1 MSDKVWLG
9 AKVGQL
15 ETGDSPKRIS
25 RVTLAA
31 DSENVYT
38 AGDDT
43 GRELT
48 ANCPWASQ
56 AMANAVL
63 AAVGGYDYRPYTARE
78 ALLDPAAEL
87 GDGVTVGGVYSMI
100 AQVELPFDRA
110 CAATVAAPYEDEID
124 DEYPYISA
132 EVLRTQRQLAQT
144 RSLITKTA
152 SEINLK
158 VEQLDGEL
166 GQTLRVAADGVT
178 ITNADGDTLT
188 INGGQIDASS
198 INTAQLDASKIN
210 VDDLALTGKISWGDL
225 DSTTQTT
232 VNNAAQT
239 ANAANANAAAA
250 SSQVQAWTYG
260 GTTQIDGTKIA
271 TGTVRASIL
280 AGGAVELLGYNTLGQ
295 EKTAGTMTMTPAS
308 TSAFAVQL
316 ESTGALRLISALGSA
331 AFLGA
336 GGQSGPH
343 GFVQCGYEPGGTT
356 TGVLVGGAQFAPAGS
371 GGMSCGAAA
380 HLWSAVY
387 AQSGTIQTSDL
398 THKQD
403 VEALPEKYLA
413 MLDAVTPRRFRLKG
427 GTSGRYH
434 VGFIAQEVEAAMAA
448 AGVSDMEFGGWVK
461 DTDEDGNDLYL
472 LRYEEFIALLLEKLR
487 QLEGRLEALE

>member
-9 AKVGQL
+9 ANVGQL

-25 RVTLAA
+25 RVTLSA
-31 DSENVYT
+31 DSDNVYT

-48 ANCPWASQ
+48 ASCPWASQ

-63 AAVGGYDYRPYTARE
+63 GAVSGYDYRPYTAQD

-110 CAATVAAPYEDEID
+110 CAAAVAAPYEDEID
-124 DEYPYISA
+124 DEYPYISS

-152 SEINLK
+152 SEITLK
-158 VEQLDGEL
+158 VEALDGEL

-178 ITNADGDTLT
+178 ITNADGNSLT
-188 INGGQIDASS
+188 IDGGQIDASS

-232 VNNAAQT
+232 VSSAAQT
-239 ANAANANAAAA
+239 ANAASASANAANA
-250 SSQVQAWTYG
+250 QVQAWTYTG
-260 GTTQIDGTKIA
+260 STQIDGGKIM

-280 AGGAVELLGYNTLGQ
+280 AGGAVQLLAANESIAGY
-295 EKTAGTMTMTPAS
+295 MTMTPA
-308 TSAFAVQL
+308 TTGAFAVEL
-316 ESTGALRLISALGSA
+316 ASNGALRLVSTLGSA

-336 GGQSGPH
+336 GGSNGAQ
-343 GFVQCGYEPGGTT
+343 GFVQCGYDGVTP
-356 TGVLVGGAQFAPAGS
+356 GVLVGGSQFAPAGS
-371 GGMSCGAAA
+371 GGMSCGAAS
-380 HLWSAVY
+380 HLWSTVY

-398 THKQD
+398 THKED
-403 VEALPEKYLA
+403 VEVLPEKYLA
-413 MLDAVTPRRFRLKG
+413 MLDAVTPRRFRLKE

-434 VGFIAQEVEAAMAA
+434 VGFIAQEVEAAMAE

-461 DTDEDGNDLYL
+461 DTDEDGRDLYL
-472 LRYEEFIALLLEKLR
+472 LRYEEFIALLLEKIR
-487 QLEGRLEALE
+487 QLEGRLEALEHE